1 MVLVR
6 IVRVHIE
13 NFRGIRVAD
22 LHFEGTTVL
31 LGDNNTGKSTVFE
44 AIELAI
50 GADRLA
56 RTQAIDEHDF
66 HGGRYLAG
74 PDQPAP
80 RIIVEVV
87 VAGLDQQHCDRFRN
101 NLEFWRSV
109 DRTLIGP
116 GGAGQTVQA
125 DVEPAVRI
133 RFEGAYDADNDEF
146 TAKTWFAVPR
156 AVDGTPTSE
165 CRSNDKRE
173 FGFLHLRALRTGS
186 RALSMERGSLLD
198 VILKTYE
205 VRTRMWETLLDQLR
219 NLDVVGAS
227 DPEFGKILTA
237 IRDAMREI
245 VPGEWADAPH
255 LRVSEL
261 TREDLRRILKSF
273 LATGVPGYA
282 APFQH
287 QGSGTINALVLAMLG
302 LIAERRKGRVIFAME
317 EPELSLPPHVQ
328 QRVVDK
334 VRGLASQALFTSHSP
349 YVIEQFAPEQMTVMR
364 RDATALLTASAVV
377 LPPNLKLKIF
387 RDGFRTRFCE
397 ALLARRVLVVE
408 GKTEFVAYSAVARRA
423 AELLPAQHKRLDS
436 LGWVPFDAGGETNVA
451 AFAGF
456 FRSLG
461 KTVATIFDQQTPQ
474 AAAAI
479 ALACDRAF
487 EQPYAGFEHLLQAE
501 IAPDMQRWFVQ
512 WFAHAGEWPQ
522 AIQHLVP
529 ANGSLDAAYAA
540 PFLALFTH
548 KKGDEYLTIFF
559 SQCAVGHMPPTM
571 MRILAD
577 LRAMVEPP
585 PPPPPIPV
593 TPVPHPSMPPAPE
606 G

>member
-1 MVLVR
+1 MEFVR

-13 NFRGIRVAD
+13 NFRGIRLAD

-66 HGGRYLAG
+66 HGGRYLAAEV
-74 PDQPAP
+74 QPAP
-80 RIIVEVV
+80 TIVVEVV

-101 NLEFWRSV
+101 NIEFWRRA

-116 GGAGQTVQA
+116 GGAGQVA
-125 DVEPAVRI
+125 APDVEPAVRI
-133 RFEGAYDADNDEF
+133 RFEGAYDPDGDEF

-156 AVDGTPTSE
+156 ADDGTPTSE
-165 CRSNDKRE
+165 CRSSDKRE

-237 IRDAMREI
+237 IQDAMREI

-261 TREDLRRILKSF
+261 TREDLRRVLKSF

-349 YVIEQFAPEQMTVMR
+349 YVIEQFQPEQMTVMQ
-364 RDATALLTASAVV
+364 RDPTALLQASAVV
-377 LPPNLKLKIF
+377 LPPSLRLKIF

-408 GKTEFVAYSAVARRA
+408 GKTEFVAYSTVARRA
-423 AELLPAQHKRLDS
+423 AELAPGQHKRLDS

-451 AFAGF
+451 SFAGF

-461 KTVATIFDQQTPQ
+461 KTVATIFDQQTPE
-474 AAAAI
+474 AAAVI
-479 ALACDRAF
+479 QLACDRAF
-487 EQPYAGFEHLLQAE
+487 EQPYAGFEDLLRAE
-501 IAPDMQRWFVQ
+501 ISPAMHKWFVQ
-512 WFAHAGEWPQ
+512 WLAHQSEWP
-522 AIQHLVP
+522 P
-529 ANGSLDAAYAA
+529 ALQNLLPPADAPDAAYAA
-540 PFLALFTH
+540 PFLALFKH

-559 SQCAVGHMPPTM
+559 NECQLGHFPATIMQ
-571 MRILAD
+571 ILKQV
-577 LRAMVEPP
+577 RAMVEPP
-585 PPPPPIPV
+585 PPPPPIPL
-593 TPVPHPSMPPAPE
+593 PPAPPAPS

>member
-1 MVLVR
+1 MR

-13 NFRGIRVAD
+13 NFRGIRLAD
-22 LHFEGTTVL
+22 VHFEGTTVL

-66 HGGRYLAG
+66 HGGRYLAT
-74 PDQPAP
+74 PEQSTPK
-80 RIIVEVV
+80 IVVEVV

-101 NLEFWRSV
+101 NLEFWRAA

-116 GGAGQTVQA
+116 GGAGQAAQPG
-125 DVEPAVRI
+125 VEPAVRI
-133 RFEGAYDADNDEF
+133 RFEGAYDVDGDEF

-156 AVDGTPTSE
+156 ADDGTPTSE
-165 CRSNDKRE
+165 CRSSDKRE

-261 TREDLRRILKSF
+261 TREDLRRVLKSF
-273 LATGVPGYA
+273 LATGVTGYA

-302 LIAERRKGRVIFAME
+302 MIAERRKGRVIFAME

-349 YVIEQFAPEQMTVMR
+349 YVIEQFPPEQMTVMQ
-364 RDATALLTASAVV
+364 RDPTALLTASAVV
-377 LPPNLKLKIF
+377 LPANLKLKIF

-408 GKTEFVAYSAVARRA
+408 GKTEFVAYSAAARRA
-423 AELLPAQHKRLDS
+423 AECLPAQHKRLDS
-436 LGWVPFDAGGETNVA
+436 LGWVPFDAGGDTNVA
-451 AFAGF
+451 GFARF
-456 FRSLG
+456 FKSLG
-461 KTVATIFDQQTPQ
+461 KTVATIFDQQQPLV
-474 AAAAI
+474 AAGI
-479 ALACDRAF
+479 ALECDKAF

-501 IAPDMQRWFVQ
+501 VALNMQKWFVDWFVQ
-512 WFAHAGEWPQ
+512 AGEWPQ
-522 AIQHLVP
+522 ALQHLVP
-529 ANGSLDAAYAA
+529 ADGSPDAAYTG

-559 SQCAVGHMPPTM
+559 SQCAVGHMPATM
-571 MRILAD
+571 MRILGE

-585 PPPPPIPV
+585 PPVPVPPVPVPPIPV
-593 TPVPHPSMPPAPE
+593 PPVPPFP
-606 G
+606 GG